1 MGAEDL
7 VNTYGQKLM
16 NIDLNQVQAF
26 LSSSLNLLLIASAD
40 IVIIDTLLVLGGIK
54 SDTLRLL
61 VALAIL
67 YATLKKM
74 YLAMF
79 LFHLFGLPLLL
90 MLAFGGIIMRIVFAP
105 VTVAKKAIKRKK
117 K

>member
-1 MGAEDL
+1 MSVENL

-26 LSSSLNLLLIASAD
+26 LSSSLNLLLIAGAD
-40 IVIIDTLLVLGGIK
+40 IVIIDTLLVLGGVR

-74 YLAMF
+74 TIALF
-79 LFHLFGLPLLL
+79 LFNLVGLPLLL
-90 MLAFGGIIMRIVFAP
+90 LLAFGGIVMRIIFAP
-105 VTVAKKAIKRKK
+105 VTVVKKVAKRKRK
-117 K
+117 